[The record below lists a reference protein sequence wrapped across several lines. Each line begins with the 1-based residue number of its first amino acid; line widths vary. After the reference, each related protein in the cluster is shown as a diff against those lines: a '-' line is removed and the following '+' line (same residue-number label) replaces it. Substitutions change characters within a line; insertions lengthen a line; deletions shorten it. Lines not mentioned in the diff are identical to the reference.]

1 MSRFEGEIV
10 TITRTEEIIARF
22 PISVSVGTEVIDNRN
37 KPVGVIKNIFG
48 PVDDPYYEI
57 ESVMKRDKR
66 LSITGKKLYVE
77 EDN

>member
-10 TITRTEEIIARF
+10 SITRTEEIIARF

-37 KPVGVIKNIFG
+37 TPVGVIKNIFG

-57 ESVMKRDKR
+57 ESEMKRDKR